1 MFKQIITD
9 VIGKELKTY
18 VQGFDSDSF
27 GLDLRG
33 NVRLKNLRI
42 KADALS
48 ELQLIEDEFNLRMRK
63 ATGQLNQSHLLGK
76 VKRDI
81 ARVKTV
87 LNEKAGQ

>member
-1 MFKQIITD
+1 MKATELREKS
-9 VIGKELKTY
+9 VEELNKEL
-18 VQGFDSDSF
+18 
-27 GLDLRG
+27 
-33 NVRLKNLRI
+33 I
-42 KADALS
+42 
-48 ELQLIEDEFNLRMRK
+48 K